1 MLFLTKEQ
9 KTSQDEDPNAEMKA
23 MISDIHEQLNE
34 IKEIIN
40 PDDKSNKIVEINR
53 NKNRKMIS
61 PRFNQSITLTRAKTR
76 IV

>member
-1 MLFLTKEQ
+1 
-9 KTSQDEDPNAEMKA
+9 MKA

-53 NKNRKMIS
+53 NKNRKLVS